1 MTREETDGSRG
12 TDGDEAVGAAEDFD
26 VEEFLATVGF
36 EEDTTILTRRQMEV
50 LVLRERGFKQ
60 ATIAGRLGT
69 SRANVSGIEA
79 SARENVA
86 RARETVRIADL
97 LSAPIRV
104 EISSDSDLYDVPY
117 RVFDA
122 CDDAGVKV
130 NEDAPGLIRRISDA
144 VGDAIEGREV
154 RERFV
159 VTVTGD
165 GDVWVHRS

>member
-1 MTREETDGSRG
+1 MERDEGTSPNGEELAKVA
-12 TDGDEAVGAAEDFD
+12 EAFD

-36 EEDTTILTRRQMEV
+36 EAESNILTRRQVEV
-50 LVLRERGFKQ
+50 LALRERGLKQ
-60 ATIAGRLGT
+60 ATIANRLDT
-69 SRANVSGIEA
+69 SRANISGIEA
-79 SARENVA
+79 SARNNVA

-97 LSAPIRV
+97 LSAPVQV

-117 RVFDA
+117 EVFDA

-130 NEDAPGLIRRISDA
+130 NEDAPELIRRITDA
-144 VGDAIEGREV
+144 ADDAIEGREV

-165 GDVWVHRS
+165 GDVWVHRP